1 MIRGSA
7 ESSGS
12 CIALK
17 LSMNKYNE
25 SFFLGLGM
33 ANAILYATA
42 KREGVKL
49 VTSDKH
55 FKGFEDVGFLEE

>member
-1 MIRGSA
+1 
-7 ESSGS
+7 
-12 CIALK
+12 
-17 LSMNKYNE
+17 
-25 SFFLGLGM
+25 M

-55 FKGFEDVGFLEE
+55 FKGFEDVEFLEEEE